1 MHCPKEYCEY
11 SHPIVLKKIN
21 KDNNNN
27 NADNNK
33 EEDKKEND
41 NENEEEIDTS
51 EKKKEDDNKKKNKK
65 DKKKGNDKIL
75 IEQSKRGKK
84 KHITYVTNL
93 EKYGLVLKDVAKS
106 LSKKLACSCTV
117 TKEDNGTECITLTG
131 EFADEI
137 FDYLTNTYDN
147 IKAENCQIKI
157 DKK

>member
-1 MHCPKEYCEY
+1 M
-11 SHPIVLKKIN
+11 N
-21 KDNNNN
+21 KV
-27 NADNNK
+27 K
-33 EEDKKEND
+33 EE
-41 NENEEEIDTS
+41 
-51 EKKKEDDNKKKNKK
+51 
-65 DKKKGNDKIL
+65 
-75 IEQSKRGKK
+75 KK